1 MATKLKVL
9 RAEHELTQAEL
20 ASVLGTTQK
29 VVSSWETG
37 NATPRPAMMQ
47 RIEDYFNVPKEEI
60 FFTAFN
66 YSD

>member
-9 RAEHELTQAEL
+9 RAEHDLTQAEL

>member
-9 RAEHELTQAEL
+9 RAEHDLTQAEL

-66 YSD
+66 YLD